1 MEPEV
6 NRTERPLLLAELYE
20 HIFFNWNIWI
30 HGSVRAICAGDSQA
44 A

>member
-1 MEPEV
+1 VDPEV
-6 NRTERPLLLAELYE
+6 NRTERPQLLAELYE

-30 HGSVRAICAGDSQA
+30 HGSVRVFDVGASRA